1 MKYTHILQTDKIQKD
16 FYLMIIKKIIKNLL
30 KLFNETDKN
39 SVLAVLSY
47 VLPKRILKKEGFIF
61 SNTMYRTAKRKHFTI
76 EKGDEEVDQK
86 TKKLKEIENELIIN
100 ELKLHS
106 EKSSKLYRNK
116 PVYNLQESKLYI
128 YKKIKKENPEV
139 NLSLTKYY
147 KLCPKIFQYSKKK
160 TDMCDICINGK
171 KLTKKND
178 KKMLIKLNTI
188 TII

>member
-16 FYLMIIKKIIKNLL
+16 FYLMIIKKMIKNLL

-39 SVLAVLSY
+39 DKNSILAVLSD

-61 SNTMYRTAKRKHFTI
+61 LNTMYRTAKRKHFSI
-76 EKGDEEVDQK
+76 EKGDEAVDQK

-128 YKKIKKENPEV
+128 YKKIKKENTQV

-147 KLCPKIFQYSKKK
+147 KLCPKNFQYSKKK
-160 TDMCDICINGK
+160 TDMCDI
-171 KLTKKND
+171 
-178 KKMLIKLNTI
+178 
-188 TII
+188 

>member
-16 FYLMIIKKIIKNLL
+16 FYLMIIKKMIKNLL

-39 SVLAVLSY
+39 DKNSVLAVLSD

-61 SNTMYRTAKRKHFTI
+61 SNTMYITAKRKHFTI
-76 EKGDEEVDQK
+76 EKGDEAVDRK
-86 TKKLKEIENELIIN
+86 TKKLKEIKNELIIN
-100 ELKLHS
+100 ELKLNS

-128 YKKIKKENPEV
+128 YKKIKKENPQV

-147 KLCPKIFQYSKKK
+147 KLCSKNFQYSKKK
-160 TDMCDICINGK
+160 KDM
-171 KLTKKND
+171 
-178 KKMLIKLNTI
+178 
-188 TII
+188 

>member
-1 MKYTHILQTDKIQKD
+1 MKYIHILQTDKIQKD
-16 FYLMIIKKIIKNLL
+16 FYLMIIKKMIKNLL
-30 KLFNETDKN
+30 KLFNETNKNDKN
-39 SVLAVLSY
+39 SVLAILSD

-61 SNTMYRTAKRKHFTI
+61 SNTMYRTAKRKHFSI
-76 EKGDEEVDQK
+76 EKGDEAVDQK

-106 EKSSKLYRNK
+106 KKSSKLYRNK

-128 YKKIKKENPEV
+128 YKKIKKENPQV

-147 KLCPKIFQYSKKK
+147 KLCPKNFQYSKKK

-171 KLTKKND
+171 N
-178 KKMLIKLNTI
+178 
-188 TII
+188 